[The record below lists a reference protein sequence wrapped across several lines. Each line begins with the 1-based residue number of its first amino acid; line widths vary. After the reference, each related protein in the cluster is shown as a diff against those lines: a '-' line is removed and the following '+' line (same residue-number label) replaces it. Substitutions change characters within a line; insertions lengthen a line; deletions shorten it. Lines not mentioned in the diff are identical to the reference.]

1 MAASTTVYLKCE
13 RNIEVRGQDV
23 FLKDLGEIHC
33 TDPVTL
39 AKCRSLK
46 AHHFEQGAPRRVVIS
61 ALELVKRMEETCPG
75 ITVNVLGETDILLE
89 WVNVNRHKSA
99 GQWLKAALICLIVF
113 FGTGFTIMGYHN
125 DVGINEIFTEIYR
138 LVMNREPDGVNV
150 IEIAY
155 SAGLAG
161 GIIVFYNHIGGRRIT
176 KDPTPLEVAMR
187 KYEKDVD
194 QTVIETAAREAK
206 EQTP

>member
-1 MAASTTVYLKCE
+1 MAGSTTVYLKCE
-13 RNIEVRGQDV
+13 RNIEIQEQDA
-23 FLKDLGEIHC
+23 FLKDLGELHC
-33 TDPVTL
+33 TDPATQ
-39 AKCRSLK
+39 AKCRALK
-46 AHHFEQGAPRRVVIS
+46 AYHFEKEGPRRVVLS
-61 ALELVKRMEETCPG
+61 SLELVKRMEKACPG
-75 ITVNVLGETDILLE
+75 ISVQVLGETDILLE
-89 WVNVNRHKSA
+89 WVDVNRHKSV

-138 LVMNREPDGVNV
+138 LVMNREPNGLNV
-150 IEIAY
+150 IEVAY

-161 GIIVFYNHIGGRRIT
+161 GIILFYNHIGGHRIT

-194 QTVIETAAREAK
+194 QTVIETASREGK
-206 EQTP
+206 EQIS